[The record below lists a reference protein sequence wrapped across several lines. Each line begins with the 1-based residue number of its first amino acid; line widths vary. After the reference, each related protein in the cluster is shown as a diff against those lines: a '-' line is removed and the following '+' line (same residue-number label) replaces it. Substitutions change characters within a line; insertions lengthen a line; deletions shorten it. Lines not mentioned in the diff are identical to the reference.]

1 MDMIPQSSL
10 VIDASLLKRYD
21 QSGPRYTSYPTA
33 DRFVEA
39 FDGTA
44 YRRQLEH
51 RDLGGMVRGLSLYVH
66 VPFCSNICFYCGCNK
81 IITRDHGRSA
91 KYLRYVAKEAAM
103 VAAAVA
109 GNRQLCQFHIGG
121 GTPTFLAPEELQR
134 LMDILASHFV
144 FASDGEYSIE
154 IDPRSVAPGTIGM
167 LAHLGFN
174 RMSVGVQDFDPAVQ
188 KAVNRIQ
195 DESLTRAAVAEGRA
209 AGFKSINLDLIY
221 GLPKQNVI
229 AFSHTINRVIDI
241 DPDRIAL
248 YGYAHLPQVFKP
260 QRRIAEADLP
270 DAETR
275 IDMMT
280 LAIRRLTAAG
290 YVYIG
295 MDHFAKPGDELAVA
309 QRQGRLHRN
318 FQGYSTHAECDLIAL
333 GVTAIGAVGPTY
345 VQNRRTLDEYYD
357 HLDAGLFPVLRG
369 IELSADDL
377 VRRAL
382 IQPLMCHG
390 SVAIESLEI
399 AHLIDFKRYFAEELV
414 DLRTFIEDGLVE
426 LDDEWLAV
434 TPRGRLLV
442 RAISMVFDR
451 YLRTQRRAATYSKV
465 I

>member
-1 MDMIPQSSL
+1 MGMIPQSSL
-10 VIDASLLKRYD
+10 VIDAGLLRRYD

-39 FDGTA
+39 FDAAA

-51 RDLGGMVRGLSLYVH
+51 RDLGGVARGLSLYVH

-81 IITRDHGRSA
+81 VITRDHGRSA
-91 KYLRYVAKEAAM
+91 KYLRYLAKEAAL
-103 VAAAVA
+103 VAEAVA

-121 GTPTFLAPEELQR
+121 GTPTFLAPEELRR
-134 LMDILASHFV
+134 LMDILAAHFV

-154 IDPRSVAPGTIGM
+154 IDPRSVAPGTVGM
-167 LAHLGFN
+167 LAQLGFN

-195 DESLTRAAVAEGRA
+195 DEALTRATVAEGRA

-229 AFSHTINRVIDI
+229 AFSHTIDRVIDI

-248 YGYAHLPQVFKP
+248 YGYAHLPHVFKP

-275 IDMMT
+275 IDMML

-295 MDHFAKPGDELAVA
+295 MDHFAKPADELAVA

-318 FQGYSTHAECDLIAL
+318 FQGYSTHAECDLVAL

-357 HLDAGLFPVLRG
+357 HLDAGLLPVLRG

-377 VRRAL
+377 LRRAL
-382 IQPLMCHG
+382 IQSLMCHG
-390 SVAIESLEI
+390 AVSIESLEI
-399 AHLIDFKRYFAEELV
+399 SHLIEFERYFAEELM
-414 DLRTFIEDGLVE
+414 DLQTFIEDGLVE
-426 LDDEWLAV
+426 LDDEWLTV

-442 RAISMVFDR
+442 RAVCMVFDR

>member
-1 MDMIPQSSL
+1 MEMIPQSSL

-229 AFSHTINRVIDI
+229 AFSHTIDRVIDI

-382 IQPLMCHG
+382 IQSLMCHG